1 MIGASCAIAL
11 NALGIYGLPATLGA
25 AAVCF
30 VIRMVGVRFDLNAP
44 HPRRAGDGTA
54 DDR

>member
-1 MIGASCAIAL
+1 VL
-11 NALGIYGLPATLGA
+11 NALEVYGLPATLGA

-44 HPRRAGDGTA
+44 HPRRAGTDTA
-54 DDR
+54 DER